1 MKKITQ
7 MPKILFIPYPA
18 QGHVTPM
25 LHLASAF
32 LSRGFA
38 PVVMTPESIHRR
50 ISSTNEDLGITFVAL
65 YDGQDRPDAPPSD
78 FFSIENSM
86 ENIMPSQLER
96 LLLEED
102 LGVACVVVDL
112 LASWAIRVADR
123 CGVPVAGFWPVMF
136 AAYRLIQAIPELVR
150 TGLVSRK
157 GCPRQPETPLVLPKQ
172 PLLSEEDLPWLI
184 GTPESQKRRF
194 KFWQRTLE
202 RTKSLRWILVNS
214 FKDEYD
220 GFNNEKT
227 PYKLFKDFNKEKN
240 SQNPQIFHVGPLH
253 YYQGAPSNIAIT
265 KTSLWEEDIS
275 CIGWLQEQ
283 NPNSVIYISFGS
295 WVSPIGESNIKMLA
309 LALEASGRPFLWA
322 LNRVWQE
329 GLPPG
334 FVHRVTIAKNQG
346 RIVSWSPQLE
356 VLSND
361 SVGCFVTH
369 CGWNSTM
376 EAVVSSRRLLCYPV
390 AGDQFVNCKYIVDV
404 WKIGMRISGFGEKE
418 VEDGLRKVMEDQ
430 DMGERLKKLRDKA
443 MGNEARLCSERNFIL
458 FKDEIK

>member
-1 MKKITQ
+1 KDQNSKERKKEKDMKETQ
-7 MPKILFIPYPA
+7 KPKIIFIPYPA

-32 LSRGFA
+32 LSRGFS

-50 ISSTNEDLGITFVAL
+50 ISTTNDDLGITFLAIS
-65 YDGQDRPDAPPSD
+65 DGQERPDAPPSD
-78 FFSIENSM
+78 FFSIERSM

-96 LLLEED
+96 ILLQED
-102 LGVACVVVDL
+102 VGVACVVVDL

-136 AAYRLIQAIPELVR
+136 AAYRMIEAIPELVR
-150 TGLVSRK
+150 TGIVSRK
-157 GCPRQPETPLVLPKQ
+157 GFPRQPGKPLLLPEQ
-172 PLLSEEDLPWLI
+172 PLLSAGDLLWLI
-184 GTPESQKRRF
+184 GTPTAQKGRF

-202 RTKSLRWILVNS
+202 RAKSLRWILVNS
-214 FKDEYD
+214 FKNEYESEI
-220 GFNNEKT
+220 FNQ
-227 PYKLFKDFNKEKN
+227 DR
-240 SQNPQIFHVGPLH
+240 NPQILYVGPLH
-253 YYQGAPSNIAIT
+253 DQAATSVKTLT
-265 KTSLWEEDIS
+265 KSPTFWEEDRS
-275 CIGWLQEQ
+275 CLGWLQEQ
-283 NPNSVIYISFGS
+283 RPNSVIYISFGS
-295 WVSPIGESNIKMLA
+295 WVSPIGESKIRTLA

-346 RIVSWSPQLE
+346 RIVPWAPQTE
-356 VLSND
+356 VLKND

-376 EAVVSSRRLLCYPV
+376 EAVASYRRLVCYPV

-404 WKIGMRISGFGEKE
+404 WKIGVRMSGFGERE
-418 VEDGLRKVMEDQ
+418 VGDGLRKVMEDEEI
-430 DMGERLKKLRDKA
+430 GERLKKLRDKA
-443 MGNEARLCSERNFIL
+443 MGNEARLYSDKMFTL

>member
-1 MKKITQ
+1 MKVTQ
-7 MPKILFIPYPA
+7 KPKIIFIPYPA

-32 LSRGFA
+32 LSRGFS

-50 ISSTNEDLGITFVAL
+50 ISATNEDLGITFLAL
-65 YDGQDRPDAPPSD
+65 SDGQDRPDAPPSD

-86 ENIMPSQLER
+86 ENIMPPQLER

-102 LGVACVVVDL
+102 LDVACVVVDL
-112 LASWAIRVADR
+112 LASWAIGVADR

-150 TGLVSRK
+150 TGLVSQK
-157 GCPRQPETPLVLPKQ
+157 GCPRQLEKTIVLPEQ
-172 PLLSEEDLPWLI
+172 PLLSAEDLPWLI
-184 GTPESQKRRF
+184 GTPKAQKKRF

-202 RTKSLRWILVNS
+202 RTKSLRWILTSS
-214 FKDEYD
+214 FKDEYED
-220 GFNNEKT
+220 VNNHKAS
-227 PYKLFKDFNKEKN
+227 YKKSNDLNKEN
-240 SQNPQIFHVGPLH
+240 NGQNPQILHLGPLH
-253 YYQGAPSNIAIT
+253 NQEATNNITIT
-265 KTSLWEEDIS
+265 KTSFWEEDMS
-275 CIGWLQEQ
+275 CLGWLQEQ

-295 WVSPIGESNIKMLA
+295 WVSPIGESNIQTLA

-334 FVHRVTIAKNQG
+334 FVHRVTITKNQG
-346 RIVSWSPQLE
+346 RIVSWAPQLE
-356 VLSND
+356 VLRND
-361 SVGCFVTH
+361 SVGCYVTH

-376 EAVVSSRRLLCYPV
+376 EAVASSRRLLCYPV

-404 WKIGMRISGFGEKE
+404 WKIGVRLSGFGEKE

-430 DMGERLKKLRDKA
+430 DMGERLRKLRDRA
-443 MGNEARLCSERNFIL
+443 MGNEARLSSEMNFTF
-458 FKDEIK
+458 FKNELN